1 MSDDKATS
9 VQSIMTPLPLETA
22 NPLTKL
28 RDIANQMKEKNKG
41 AIIIVEQQT
50 KDTSNTISKPIGI
63 ITERDIVRRVLWGYE
78 SIDPKRIM
86 VSDIMSK
93 PLITVGDEASIYD
106 AALIMTK
113 YSIRRLPVT
122 KDNILLGIV
131 TTRDLARRIYEKNK
145 EDPVLKAMSRFGQLE
160 QQQQKL

>member
-1 MSDDKATS
+1 MSDDKTTS

-22 NPLTKL
+22 NPSTNLH
-28 RDIANQMKEKNKG
+28 DIANQMKEKNKG

-78 SIDPKRIM
+78 SINTKQVM

-93 PLITVGDEASIYD
+93 PLITEEMKH
-106 AALIMTK
+106 LFMT
-113 YSIRRLPVT
+113 
-122 KDNILLGIV
+122 
-131 TTRDLARRIYEKNK
+131 
-145 EDPVLKAMSRFGQLE
+145 QL
-160 QQQQKL
+160 